1 MTPAPDHDS
10 DRTRRLGRRA
20 GIAVFSA
27 IVTVITGVWS
37 TQIIL
42 QVWDRPELAESPS
55 CGDGLKKLI
64 SALDRAREAAAT
76 PAEERERI
84 RRFRAA
90 LAPEWNA
97 DASLDRSCRD
107 DAELSRA
114 LDEIRALRYEEEQAV
129 RNPAAELAAKRRRVQ
144 VVAERVRGP
153 SAEGPH

>member
-1 MTPAPDHDS
+1 MTSAVDHDS
-10 DRTRRLGRRA
+10 ERTRRIGRRV
-20 GIAVFSA
+20 GIAVFA
-27 IVTVITGVWS
+27 GIVTVITGVWS

-42 QVWDRPELAESPS
+42 QVWAPQQASEAPACRE
-55 CGDGLKKLI
+55 GLKGMI

-90 LAPEWNA
+90 LVPEWNA
-97 DASLDRSCRD
+97 DASLHRSCRD
-107 DAELSRA
+107 DAELSHA

-129 RNPAAELAAKRRRVQ
+129 RNPAAELAAKRRRGKE
-144 VVAERVRGP
+144 VAERVRGP